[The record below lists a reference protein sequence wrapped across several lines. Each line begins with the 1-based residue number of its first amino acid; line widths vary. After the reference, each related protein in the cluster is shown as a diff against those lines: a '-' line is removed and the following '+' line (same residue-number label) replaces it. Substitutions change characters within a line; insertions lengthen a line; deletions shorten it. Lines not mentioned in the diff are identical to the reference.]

1 MQAEGGRP
9 EHCDLLIEGAHIL
22 TGDEGQNEIAE
33 GRIAIAG
40 DRIALIEPVSAG
52 PAPLAAKVIQGRG
65 LLALPGL
72 INTHTHAVLSLVRG
86 VAEDMGFA
94 PAYTRG
100 VPQSY
105 MITAG
110 EAVALA
116 RLGALEAL
124 KFGTTLI
131 CDTYMH
137 PLATVPAMGELGLRV
152 VAGNFLHD
160 VDFSGL
166 PEGRWEHDAAL
177 GAHRLADAV
186 ELAERHHRTMGGRVL
201 IQMAPHAPD
210 TCSTPFLKQIAEA
223 NGRLGLRM
231 AIHLAQSPREVARIR
246 EREGRTP
253 IELLDEIGMLDD
265 RLVAAHCI
273 AMTDTDIAR
282 AGKARIH
289 VAHVPK
295 GNAGGGMM
303 ARTTALRE
311 AGANLGLATDNL
323 LGDMIEAMRWA
334 LCIGRLQTGE
344 VSAAWQPADV
354 FAMATMNGARA
365 MGMDAQLGSLR
376 PGKKADIVLLDI
388 ARPQFTPLLSALGN
402 LVHYGQGAMVRH
414 SIINGRIVLRD
425 GFAVFADEAAIMRDA
440 QAAAEALWRRA
451 SGRFRSLVP
460 QQGPGAE

>member
-1 MQAEGGRP
+1 MLAAGGP
-9 EHCDLLIEGAHIL
+9 ERFDLLIEGAHLL
-22 TGDEGQNEIAE
+22 TGEDALGEIAE
-33 GRIAIAG
+33 GRIAVAG
-40 DRIALIEPVSAG
+40 DRIARVEPVSAG
-52 PAPLAAKVIQGRG
+52 PAPQASEVIQGCG
-65 LLALPGL
+65 LLAIPGL
-72 INTHTHAVLSLVRG
+72 INAHTHAVLSLVRG

-105 MITAG
+105 MISAG

-124 KFGTTLI
+124 KFGATLI
-131 CDTYMH
+131 CDTYVH
-137 PLATVPAMGELGLRV
+137 PLATLPAMGELGLRV

-166 PEGRWEHDAAL
+166 PDGRWEHDAAL
-177 GAHRLADAV
+177 GERRLAEAV
-186 ELAERHHRTMGGRVL
+186 ELAERHHGGMDGRLRV
-201 IQMAPHAPD
+201 QMAPHAPD
-210 TCSTPFLKQIAEA
+210 TCSTPFLKQIVEV
-223 NGRLGLRM
+223 NSRLGLRM
-231 AIHLAQSPREVARIR
+231 ATHLAQSPREVARIR

-253 IELLDEIGMLDD
+253 VELLDEIGMLND

-273 AMTDTDIAR
+273 AMTDADIAR
-282 AGKARIH
+282 AGKAGIH

-303 ARTTALRE
+303 ARTMALRQ
-311 AGANLGLATDNL
+311 AGAKLALATDNL

-344 VSAAWQPADV
+344 VSAAWQPSHV

-365 MGMDAQLGSLR
+365 MGIEAEIGSLR
-376 PGKKADIVLLDI
+376 LGKKADLVLLDI
-388 ARPQFTPLLSALGN
+388 ARPQFTPMLNALGN

-414 SIINGRIVLRD
+414 SIIDGRIVVRD
-425 GFAVFADEAAIMRDA
+425 GRAVFGDETAIMREG

-451 SGRFRSLVP
+451 R
-460 QQGPGAE
+460 A